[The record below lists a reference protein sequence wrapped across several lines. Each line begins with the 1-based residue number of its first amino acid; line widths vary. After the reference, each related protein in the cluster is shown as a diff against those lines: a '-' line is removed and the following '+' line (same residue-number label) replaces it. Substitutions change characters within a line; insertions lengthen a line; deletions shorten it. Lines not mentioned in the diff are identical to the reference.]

1 MELSNQINTSNLS
14 SQENIADNYLYK
26 TTSGDTYII
35 KDASEQNLSTD
46 ISTDIST
53 DPIGNKISQKFIIDA
68 AVMFMES
75 LNEHKAEMSKS
86 HYQPYIYYSNNGST
100 AGFKIL
106 SNTFVKLMDKYNS
119 PAIME
124 DAKNKYLE
132 EQLKLEKRL
141 GKKIDKEIN
150 VDSYPTVYI

>member
-26 TTSGDTYII
+26 TTTNGDTYII

-46 ISTDIST
+46 ISN
-53 DPIGNKISQKFIIDA
+53 DPIIGNKISQKFIIDA
-68 AVMFMES
+68 AVIFMES
-75 LNEHKAEMSKS
+75 INEHKAEMSKS
-86 HYQPYIYYSNNGST
+86 YYQPYNYYNNNSST
-100 AGFKIL
+100 DGFKIL
-106 SNTFVKLMDKYNS
+106 SNTFVKLMDKYTS

-132 EQLKLEKRL
+132 EQLKLQEEL
-141 GKKIDKEIN
+141 GKKID
-150 VDSYPTVYI
+150 SYPTIYI